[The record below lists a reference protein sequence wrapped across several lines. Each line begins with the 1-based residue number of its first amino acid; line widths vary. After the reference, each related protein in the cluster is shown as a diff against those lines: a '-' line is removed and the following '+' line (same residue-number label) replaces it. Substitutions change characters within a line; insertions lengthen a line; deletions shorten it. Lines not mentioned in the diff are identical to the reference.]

1 MIEGQGHHTF
11 TKIIAIVPVIIL
23 LFLKGDICIIAIL
36 CPPLAVG
43 TLNSNYTNV
52 PPRTKL
58 RVRYKADI
66 INYGHSYY
74 RWVSVTTLILP

>member
-1 MIEGQGHHTF
+1 MNPRYAENYRHKMIEGQGHHTF

-36 CPPLAVG
+36 CPPLAGG

-52 PPRTKL
+52 PPGHGITHPLFKRT
-58 RVRYKADI
+58 I
-66 INYGHSYY
+66 I
-74 RWVSVTTLILP
+74 I